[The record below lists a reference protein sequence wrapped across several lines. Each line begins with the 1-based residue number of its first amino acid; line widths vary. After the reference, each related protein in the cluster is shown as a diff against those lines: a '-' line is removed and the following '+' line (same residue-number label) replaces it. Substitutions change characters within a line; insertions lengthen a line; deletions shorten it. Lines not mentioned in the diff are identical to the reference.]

1 LFVAFPGSARPENN
15 QTSTLEEMTRMRRH
29 AFLSLMLAF
38 AVTTPSQAQQVG
50 SPPAEKE
57 KGPWSGKAALGFLAT
72 SGNTE
77 SSSLN
82 SAFTVAY
89 TEGRWAHSLELAA
102 VNTSTDDQTSAEAY
116 AVGWKTEFNMTE
128 RDFLFARV
136 SWRKDR
142 FSGYD
147 KQLSE
152 SVGYGRRLID
162 TGVHFLNAELG
173 AGARQADLADG
184 TAEEDF
190 ILRGGIN
197 YQWKFSEF
205 ARFTQDFTAE
215 SGPENVYS
223 ESVSAIKTRLIGAL
237 ALVASYTIKNNS
249 VVPLDREK
257 TDSFAAISVE
267 YAF

>member
-1 LFVAFPGSARPENN
+1 
-15 QTSTLEEMTRMRRH
+15 MTRMRRH
-29 AFLSLMLAF
+29 AFLLLILAF
-38 AVTTPSQAQQVG
+38 AATKQSQAQQVG

-57 KGPWSGKAALGFLAT
+57 KGPWSGKAALGFLT
-72 SGNTE
+72 TGGNSE

-89 TEGRWAHSLELAA
+89 ATGRWAHSLEA
-102 VNTSTDDQTSAEAY
+102 VAINASQDDETSAEAY
-116 AVGWKTEFNMTE
+116 SLGWKTEFNMTE
-128 RDFLFARV
+128 RDFLFGRL

-142 FSGYD
+142 FSGYEQ
-147 KQLSE
+147 QLSE

-162 TGVHFLNAELG
+162 TGVHFLNVEIG
-173 AGARQADLADG
+173 AGARQADLTDD

-205 ARFTQDFTAE
+205 AQFTQDFTAE
-215 SGPENVYS
+215 SGPDNVYS

-249 VVPLDREK
+249 VVPVGSEK
-257 TDSFAAISVE
+257 TDTFAALTIE

>member
-1 LFVAFPGSARPENN
+1 
-15 QTSTLEEMTRMRRH
+15 MRRH

-38 AVTTPSQAQQVG
+38 AVTTQSQAQQVG

-72 SGNTE
+72 SGNTD

-82 SAFTVAY
+82 SAFTIAF
-89 TEGRWAHSLELAA
+89 TKGRWAHSLELAA
-102 VNTSTDDQTSAEAY
+102 INASTHEQTSAEAY
-116 AVGWKTEFNMTE
+116 ALGWKTEFNMTE

-136 SWRKDR
+136 NWRNDR
-142 FSGYD
+142 FSGYEQ
-147 KQLSE
+147 QLSE

-173 AGARQADLADG
+173 AGARQADLTDG
-184 TAEEDF
+184 TSEEDF

-205 ARFTQDFTAE
+205 ARFTQDVTAE
-215 SGPENVYS
+215 SGAENIYS
-223 ESVSAIKTRLIGAL
+223 ESVSAIKTRLVGAL

-249 VVPLDREK
+249 VVPAGSEN
-257 TDSFAAISVE
+257 TDTFAAVSVE

>member
-1 LFVAFPGSARPENN
+1 
-15 QTSTLEEMTRMRRH
+15 MRRH

-38 AVTTPSQAQQVG
+38 AVTTQSQAQQVG

-72 SGNTE
+72 GGNTD

-82 SAFTVAY
+82 SAFTIAF
-89 TEGRWAHSLELAA
+89 TKGRWAHSLEFAA
-102 VNTSTDDQTSAEAY
+102 VNASTDEQTSAEAY
-116 AVGWKTEFNMTE
+116 SLGWKTEFNMTE

-136 SWRKDR
+136 NWRNDR

-147 KQLSE
+147 QQLSE

-184 TAEEDF
+184 TSEEDF

-205 ARFTQDFTAE
+205 ARFTQDFTTE
-215 SGPENVYS
+215 SGAENIYS
-223 ESVSAIKTRLIGAL
+223 ESVSAIKTRLVGAL

-249 VVPLDREK
+249 VVPDGSEN
-257 TDSFAAISVE
+257 TDTFAAVSVE